1 MTPRRRQPSPRPPT
15 WSRAAASGPRAV
27 RAVRAVGAAPAAL
40 LVAAVLA
47 LAGCGDRVPVEAFAS
62 VEARATTDVSSVP
75 APPDA
80 QEVTVER
87 VVDGDTLVVS
97 GEQGSVLPSAGEH
110 RVRLLL
116 VDTPEVDGPEAD
128 EECLG
133 PEASELTA
141 DLLPEGSTVLLAAD
155 VETVDQ
161 YGRLLAY
168 AWRPDGVFVNE
179 AVVAN
184 GLAYTVVYP
193 PNDELVDVVAAAEQR
208 ARDARL
214 GVWGSC

>member
-1 MTPRRRQPSPRPPT
+1 MRRRPS
-15 WSRAAASGPRAV
+15 AAGPV
-27 RAVRAVGAAPAAL
+27 LAL
-40 LVAAVLA
+40 LGALA
-47 LAGCGDRVPVEAFAS
+47 LAGCSGGRVPVEAFAS

-75 APPDA
+75 VPADA

-97 GEQGSVLPSAGEH
+97 GDQGGVLPSAGEH

-116 VDTPEVDGPEAD
+116 VDTPEVDGPNAS

-133 PEASELTA
+133 PEASDFTK
-141 DLLPEGSTVLLAAD
+141 DLLPEGSTLLLAPD
-155 VETVDQ
+155 EETVDQ
-161 YGRLLAY
+161 YDRLLAY
-168 AWRPDGVFVNE
+168 AWTPDGVFVNE
-179 AVVAN
+179 ALVAN
-184 GLAYTVVYP
+184 GFAYTVMYP
-193 PNDELVDVVAAAEQR
+193 PNDEHVGVVSDAEQR

>member
-1 MTPRRRQPSPRPPT
+1 MGCSDPDPS
-15 WSRAAASGPRAV
+15 
-27 RAVRAVGAAPAAL
+27 
-40 LVAAVLA
+40 
-47 LAGCGDRVPVEAFAS
+47 EAFAS

-75 APPDA
+75 VPGDA

-97 GEQGSVLPSAGEH
+97 GQQGTVLPSAGEH

-116 VDTPEVDGPEAD
+116 VDTPEVDGPQAEQ
-128 EECLG
+128 ECLG
-133 PEASELTA
+133 PEASAFTG
-141 DLLPEGSTVLLAAD
+141 DLLPQGSTLLVAPDA
-155 VETVDQ
+155 ELLDQ
-161 YGRLLAY
+161 YDRLLAY
-168 AWRPDGVFVNE
+168 AWTTDGVFVNE

-184 GLAYTVVYP
+184 GYAYTVVYA
-193 PNDELVDVVAAAEQR
+193 PNDEHLDVVSAAEQR